1 MEQTPAGFYVV
12 DVRTLKQP
20 AGKPFHLDARIRGRS
35 TVPGSTAAAR
45 HSAFIEERVHRLRR
59 RTQHIKAA
67 RAATRSRDAAASSA
81 KRVRI
86 TETLQVAERNRTR
99 ILERQV
105 RACAEAIAHVKHVA
119 QTQAQRFEAVTAA
132 RKAALADRLA
142 SSSLRR
148 QQLLTTPRSRLLE
161 SQSSDNLHTAD
172 SIVTIQQWWRRTK
185 IGPAIKTF
193 EALRISL
200 DKAIETPFPKLARTM
215 QLPPVIKATARLLSR
230 VQKMVPPAAQ
240 ATTIKNPARVF
251 LSAYMLAAHP
261 TELMPN
267 MGPEEQAL
275 SGTAQAMLREFEM
288 WIAGFTSG
296 EMYRPTHIFWQVF
309 TGYYESF
316 ESWKDSD
323 SRKLVQGMIGH
334 FMELEK
340 LWLSVKD
347 QPLADVEWAPRITEH
362 QTQIFSKL
370 VKFGDSALQNLDAA
384 RATVRDAY
392 LEQTGQTGGG
402 GPGIMDVVARDGGGG
417 GGGGGLQTSVQKYP
431 SATSVPAVR
440 SDSVSPSRRAS
451 RSGTPPETAAAAPG
465 GVPDAQSL
473 DGSATISAA
482 SAPSSSSSAAAAA
495 VAVAPAMDNADP
507 QLASMGFGGQLTNHQ
522 LAHELVMDP
531 EFKLTPV
538 KHSEFEEQVRNIAK
552 KAFFDSV
559 RQEFEQGIFVHH
571 VPNFLA
577 QIRESLLAMVS
588 EKGKFADDIKE
599 VLEPSHIRQ
608 QVENNAFDTIKCL
621 GYVTSKMLQLCAP
634 IRDAAI
640 RNIAQSTDLADAF
653 QRILAI
659 LDDMK
664 LDLANYRLQ
673 ALRPHLQQQAVEYE
687 TAKFDEA
694 LAAGRVTLAKTT
706 AWLNSTVNS
715 LASTVAARN
724 PEGVNPAENR
734 VRFENAY
741 NEALIALIQAPTP
754 VNADTIAETLL
765 LDAHR
770 LHAMQNEAQAI
781 TIVAALVM
789 LSKNAVREL
798 RDDAAACTRLKDT
811 LFILLKDKDTNI
823 ANLATQIVS
832 TLNAHKPPAARLTA
846 EQETVIANMVEKTLS
861 FKDPVFNLLSR
872 RIAAAVRGHIEKGI
886 FKRESL
892 QSAGLD
898 SVQAELE
905 KLSFSI
911 ARLAK
916 HNKEVYAKHYDAIL
930 GAALQ

>member
-12 DVRTLKQP
+12 DVLPLKQP

-105 RACAEAIAHVKHVA
+105 RACADAIAHVKEVA

-132 RKAALADRLA
+132 RKAALAERLA

-161 SQSSDNLHTAD
+161 SQSSDNLHTND
-172 SIVTIQQWWRRTK
+172 SIVTIQQWWRRSK
-185 IGPAIKTF
+185 VDPAIKTF

-200 DKAIETPFPKLARTM
+200 DKAIETPFGKLARTM
-215 QLPPVIKATARLLSR
+215 QLPPVIKATARLLNR
-230 VQKMVPPAAQ
+230 VQKMVPPSSSSSS
-240 ATTIKNPARVF
+240 ATAPLKNPARVF

-261 TELMPN
+261 SELMPN

-288 WIAGFTSG
+288 WIAGFTAG
-296 EMYRPTHIFWQVF
+296 EMYRPTQIFWQVF

-347 QPLADVEWAPRITEH
+347 QPLADVEWAPRVTEH
-362 QTQIFSKL
+362 QAQIYSKL
-370 VKFGDSALQNLDAA
+370 TKFGDSALQNLEAA
-384 RATVRDAY
+384 RVAVQQAY
-392 LEQTGQTGGG
+392 LEQTGD
-402 GPGIMDVVARDGGGG
+402 MDVVPPVEAATA
-417 GGGGGLQTSVQKYP
+417 GLQTSVQKYP
-431 SATSVPAVR
+431 SSTSVPAVR
-440 SDSVSPSRRAS
+440 SDSVSPSRRGS
-451 RSGTPPETAAAAPG
+451 RSGTPEATAAAA
-465 GVPDAQSL
+465 A
-473 DGSATISAA
+473 ATAA
-482 SAPSSSSSAAAAA
+482 APAPESAPASSPSAPAPI
-495 VAVAPAMDNADP
+495 APAMDNADP

-559 RQEFEQGIFVHH
+559 RQEFEQGIFINH
-571 VPNFLA
+571 VPTFMA

-599 VLEPSHIRQ
+599 VLELSHIRQ
-608 QVENNAFDTIKCL
+608 QLESNAFDTIKCL

-634 IRDAAI
+634 IRDQAI

-694 LAAGRVTLAKTT
+694 LAAGRVTLTNTK
-706 AWLNSTVNS
+706 AWLTSTVSS

-741 NEALIALIQAPTP
+741 NEALLGLIQAPTP
-754 VNADTIAETLL
+754 IDPNTIAETLR

-798 RDDAAACTRLKDT
+798 RDDAPACTRLKDT
-811 LFILLKDKDTNI
+811 LFILLKDKDTNV
-823 ANLATQIVS
+823 ANLSTQIVAS
-832 TLNAHKPPAARLTA
+832 LNAHKPPAARLTP

-872 RIAAAVRGHIEKGI
+872 RIAAAVRGHIEKGV

-930 GAALQ
+930 GAVLQ